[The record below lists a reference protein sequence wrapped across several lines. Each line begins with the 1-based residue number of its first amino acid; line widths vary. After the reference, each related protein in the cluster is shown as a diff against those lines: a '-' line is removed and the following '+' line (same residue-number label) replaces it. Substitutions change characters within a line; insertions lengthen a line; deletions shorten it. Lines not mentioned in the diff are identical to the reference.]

1 MATATTRAMALIG
14 VEGAV
19 VEVEADA
26 HQGLP
31 AFTLVGLPDA
41 ALSEARDRVR
51 AAIRNS
57 DLPFPQGKVTLN
69 LTPAALPKR
78 GATFDLACAAA
89 ILAAHGVPLDRRLLA
104 SSVLF
109 GELGLD
115 GRVRAGVG
123 VLPAALAA
131 HRAGFRRVVVPR
143 ANVAEAQLVE
153 GLTVTGVSSLR
164 ALVAHLSHQPLPEQ
178 GIADDDGD
186 GAPPAADDGR
196 RLDLAEVLGQEQARW
211 ALEVA
216 AAGGHHLLLNGPP
229 GAGKTM
235 LAERLPTVMPPLTRA
250 EALEVSAIHS
260 IAGQLA
266 GGRLLTTPP
275 YRIAHHS
282 ASAAALVGGG
292 SGQLKVG
299 LVSLSH
305 RGVLFLDEAPEFN
318 RNVLDAL
325 REPLESGEVTI
336 SRAGI
341 HQLFPAKFTLVLAA
355 NPCPCAGVGGG
366 GDECTCGSAARRRYL
381 ARLSG
386 PLLDRVDLR
395 PLVPAVGVGALSA
408 ALGQAESS
416 ATVATRVELA
426 RERAAHRLRDTP
438 WRRMTDVPAS
448 QLRQR
453 WPLDLNTLHHAYHAL
468 DRGKLTARGF
478 DRTLRVA
485 WTMADLRGLATPG
498 RAEVDEALALRGV
511 YVPKRV
517 AA

>member
-26 HQGLP
+26 HPGLP
-31 AFTLVGLPDA
+31 TFNLVGLPDT

-57 DLPFPQGKVTLN
+57 GLPFPQGKVTLN

-89 ILAAHGVPLDRRLLA
+89 ILATTGVPLDRGLLA
-104 SSVLF
+104 GSVLF

-115 GRVRAGVG
+115 GRVRAGAG

-131 HRAGFRRVVVPR
+131 HRAGFRQVVVPR
-143 ANVAEAQLVE
+143 ANVTEARLVD
-153 GLTVTGVSSLR
+153 GLAVTGVSSLR
-164 ALVAHLSHQPLPEQ
+164 GLVAHLARQPLP
-178 GIADDDGD
+178 DDDGAED
-186 GAPPAADDGR
+186 SADPVLPDADR
-196 RLDLAEVLGQEQARW
+196 RLDLAEVLGQDEARW
-211 ALEVA
+211 AVEVA

-260 IAGQLA
+260 VAGQLA
-266 GGRLLTTPP
+266 GGRLLTSPP

-305 RGVLFLDEAPEFN
+305 RGVLFLDEAPEFS

-336 SRAGI
+336 SRSGI
-341 HQLFPAKFTLVLAA
+341 HQMFPAKFTLVMAA
-355 NPCPCAGVGGG
+355 NPCPCAGIGGG
-366 GDECTCGSAARRRYL
+366 GDECTCGSAARRRYY
-381 ARLSG
+381 ARISG

-395 PLVPAVGVGALSA
+395 PHVPAVGVGALA
-408 ALGQAESS
+408 EGLGRGESS
-416 ATVATRVELA
+416 ASVAARVLLA
-426 RERAAHRLRDTP
+426 RERMSHRLQETP
-438 WRRMTDVPAS
+438 WTRMADVPSSA
-448 QLRQR
+448 LRER
-453 WPLDLNTLHHAYHAL
+453 WPLDLETLQSAYDAL
-468 DRGKLTARGF
+468 DRGRLTARGF

-485 WTMADLRGLATPG
+485 WTMADLRGLGKPG
-498 RAEVDEALALRGV
+498 RAEVVQALRMRGLHV
-511 YVPKRV
+511 AKR
-517 AA
+517 AAA